1 MLKKNSI
8 GLPPLDRQVWILIM
22 GRLLSNIGTGFVL
35 FSAPVF
41 FVNQV
46 GLSAAA
52 VGLGIGSESIT
63 GVIGRILGG
72 SLADSP
78 RWGRRKT
85 LLVAMGFSSIA
96 DFVLATSYNFPTFL
110 VGNLLMGIGVG
121 LYWPSS
127 ESMVTDLAPLEHRNE
142 AFALNRLA
150 DSLGLSLGVVIGG
163 AWIAATGAYRAL
175 FWVDAISFLAFFAVV
190 AVSLRES
197 RPVIAGEVA
206 KRNLFQGW
214 GEALGDRTLRI
225 FVFSNVLFTTYQ
237 SLVSST
243 LPIYF
248 TNFVSSPATGE
259 FSSKVL
265 SALFAGFVALA
276 ALTQLPI
283 ARFLNRWSHPKALI
297 FSALLWALGFGVM
310 WLTGVV
316 AAHQIAWALVGLGF
330 MAIAT
335 VSYTPAASSIVT
347 GLAPAELRGVYLSVN
362 SLCWAAGYFVGP
374 TIGGWAMNHDGA
386 IARGFWIGAAASVV
400 IAIGI
405 AQILDRRM
413 SRNPFTKPFPETDK
427 PDRF

>member
-1 MLKKNSI
+1 MLKKNII
-8 GLPPLDRQVWILIM
+8 GLPPLDRQVWILIL

-52 VGLGIGSESIT
+52 VGLGIGCESIT
-63 GVIGRILGG
+63 GVMGRILGG

-96 DFVLATSYNFPTFL
+96 DLVLAMSYNFPTFL
-110 VGNLLMGIGVG
+110 AGNLLMGIGVG

-127 ESMVTDLAPLEHRNE
+127 ESMVTDLAPLEYRNE

-163 AWIAATGAYRAL
+163 AWIALTGAYRAL

-190 AVSLRES
+190 AVLLRET
-197 RPVIAGEVA
+197 RPVVAGEMS
-206 KRNLFQGW
+206 KRGLFQGW
-214 GEALGDRTLRI
+214 GEALGDRMLMI
-225 FVFSNVLFTTYQ
+225 FVLCNILFTTYLA
-237 SLVSST
+237 LVSST

-248 TNFVSSPATGE
+248 TNFVSSLTTGK

-265 SALFAGFVALA
+265 SALFAGYVALA

-283 ARFLNRWSHPKALI
+283 ARFLKRWNHPQALT
-297 FSALLWALGFGVM
+297 FSALLWAVSFGIM
-310 WLTGVV
+310 WLTGAV
-316 AAHQIAWALVGLGF
+316 AQNQIAWAALGLGV

-347 GLAPAELRGVYLSVN
+347 GLAPAALRGVYLSVN
-362 SLCWAAGYFVGP
+362 SLCWAAGYFIGP
-374 TIGGWAMNHDGA
+374 AIGGWAMNHDGA
-386 IARGFWIGAAASVV
+386 IARSFWIGAAVSVAV
-400 IAIGI
+400 AIGI
-405 AQILDRRM
+405 VQILERRM
-413 SRNPFTKPFPETDK
+413 RQNLTKPSSK
-427 PDRF
+427 M

>member
-1 MLKKNSI
+1 MVKKLPL
-8 GLPPLDRQVWILIM
+8 GLPPLDRQVWILII

-52 VGLGIGSESIT
+52 VGFAIGSESIT

-85 LLVAMGFSSIA
+85 LMMAVVFSAIA
-96 DFVLATSYNFPTFL
+96 DFVLAVSNDFPSFL
-110 VGNLLMGIGVG
+110 AGNLLMGVGVG
-121 LYWPSS
+121 LYWPSA
-127 ESMVTDLAPLEHRNE
+127 ESMVADLAPLEYRNE

-175 FWVDAISFLAFFAVV
+175 FWVDAISFLVFLVV
-190 AVSLRES
+190 AAVALRES
-197 RPVIAGEVA
+197 RPVVAGELH
-206 KRNLFQGW
+206 KRSLWQGW
-214 GEALGDRTLRI
+214 GEALGDRTLKI
-225 FVFSNVLFTTYQ
+225 FVLVNILFTTYLA
-237 SLVSST
+237 LVSST

-248 TNFVSSPATGE
+248 TNFVSNAQTGE

-265 SALFAGFVALA
+265 SALFAGYVALA

-283 ARFLNRWSHPKALI
+283 ARFLKRWSHPQALTL
-297 FSALLWALGFGVM
+297 SALLWAVGFGVM
-310 WLTGVV
+310 WLTGTV
-316 AAHQIAWALVGLGF
+316 AQNQIAWAAVGLGV

-335 VSYTPAASSIVT
+335 VSYMPAASSIVT
-347 GLAPAELRGVYLSVN
+347 GLAPAALRGVYLSIN
-362 SLCWAAGYFVGP
+362 SLCWATGYFIGP
-374 TIGGWAMNHDGA
+374 AVGGWAMNHDES
-386 IARGFWIGAAASVV
+386 IAVGFWIAAASSVA
-400 IAIGI
+400 IAVTI
-405 AQILDRRM
+405 AQVLNRRL
-413 SRNPFTKPFPETDK
+413 SRKEK
-427 PDRF
+427 A

>member
-1 MLKKNSI
+1 MLKKNFM
-8 GLPPLDRQVWILIM
+8 GLPPLDRQVWILIG

-52 VGLGIGSESIT
+52 VGLGIGCESIT
-63 GVIGRILGG
+63 GVMGRILGG

-96 DFVLATSYNFPTFL
+96 DLVLATSYNFPTFL
-110 VGNLLMGIGVG
+110 MGNLLMGIGVG

-127 ESMVTDLAPLEHRNE
+127 ESMVTDLAPLEYRNE

-190 AVSLRES
+190 AVSLRET
-197 RPVIAGEVA
+197 RPVMEGEMS
-206 KRNLFQGW
+206 RRGLFQGW
-214 GEALGDRTLRI
+214 SEALGDRTLMI
-225 FVFSNVLFTTYQ
+225 FVSGNVLFTTYQ

-248 TNFVSSPATGE
+248 TNFVSSPTTDE

-265 SALFAGFVALA
+265 SALFAGFVAVA

-283 ARFLNRWSHPKALI
+283 ARFLNRWRHPQALT
-297 FSALLWALGFGVM
+297 FSALLWAVSFGIM
-310 WLTGVV
+310 WLTGAV
-316 AAHQIAWALVGLGF
+316 AENQIAWAAGGLGV

-347 GLAPAELRGVYLSVN
+347 GLAPAALRGVYLSVN
-362 SLCWAAGYFVGP
+362 SLCWAAGYFMGP
-374 TIGGWAMNHDGA
+374 AIGGWAMNHDGT
-386 IARGFWIGAAASVV
+386 IARNFWIGAAASVGL
-400 IAIGI
+400 AIGVV
-405 AQILDRRM
+405 QVLDRRM
-413 SRNPFTKPFPETDK
+413 N
-427 PDRF
+427 

>member
-1 MLKKNSI
+1 MVNKTLR
-8 GLPPLDRQVWILIM
+8 GLPPLDRQVWILII
-22 GRLLSNIGTGFVL
+22 GRLLSNIGTGFIL

-63 GVIGRILGG
+63 GVAGRILGG

-85 LLVAMGFSSIA
+85 LMMAMGFSAIA
-96 DFVLATSYNFPTFL
+96 DTVLAVSHNFPSFL
-110 VGNLLMGIGVG
+110 LGNLLMGIGVG
-121 LYWPSS
+121 LYWPSA
-127 ESMVTDLAPLEHRNE
+127 ESMVADLAPLEYRNE

-175 FWVDAISFLAFFAVV
+175 FWVDGISFLVFLGVAAV
-190 AVSLRES
+190 ALRES
-197 RPVIAGEVA
+197 RPVEGDFVEGKLQ
-206 KRNLFQGW
+206 KRGLWQGW
-214 GEALGDRTLRI
+214 SEALGDRTLTI
-225 FVFSNVLFTTYQ
+225 FVGANILFTTYLA
-237 SLVSST
+237 LVSST

-248 TNFVSSPATGE
+248 TNFVSSPTGE

-265 SALFAGFVALA
+265 SALFAGYVALA

-283 ARFLNRWSHPKALI
+283 ARFLTRWSHPQALVI
-297 FSALLWALGFGVM
+297 SALLWALSFGM
-310 WLTGVV
+310 IWLTGTV
-316 AAHQIAWALVGLGF
+316 AHHQIAYAAVGMGV

-347 GLAPAELRGVYLSVN
+347 GLAPAALRGVYLSIN
-362 SLCWAAGYFVGP
+362 SLCWAAGYFLGP
-374 TIGGWAMNHDGA
+374 TIGGWAMDHDTA
-386 IARGFWIGAAASVV
+386 IADGFWIAAALSVIV
-400 IAIGI
+400 AIAIV
-405 AQILDRRM
+405 QILERRIN
-413 SRNPFTKPFPETDK
+413 RQDP
-427 PDRF
+427 